1 MDTFEELWKD
11 YSPVVYRY
19 LLSLSGDSDLA
30 DELTA
35 ETFYRAW
42 LHIGSF
48 RGDCKIE
55 TWLCQI
61 AKNTL
66 AKEQRRRSRHLPW
79 EEAPEVAAPSFS
91 DALEDRDTALR
102 LHRCLHQLKDP
113 YREVFMLRVFGEL
126 PFADIAAVCGKSES
140 WAKVTYYRAKEKLI
154 KTMEEQP

>member
-1 MDTFEELWKD
+1 MDTFEALWRD
-11 YSPVVYRY
+11 YAPVVYRY
-19 LLSLSGDSDLA
+19 LLSLCGDGDLA

-61 AKNTL
+61 ARHAL
-66 AKEQRRRSRHLPW
+66 GKEQKRRSRHLPW
-79 EEAPEVAAPSFS
+79 ESAPETAAPPFP

-102 LHRCLHQLKDP
+102 LHRHLHQLKDP

-154 KTMEEQP
+154 RAMEEET

>member
-1 MDTFEELWKD
+1 MDTFEELWRD
-11 YSPVVYRY
+11 YSSVVYRY
-19 LLSLSGDSDLA
+19 LLSLSGDGDLA

-61 AKNTL
+61 AKNAL
-66 AKEQRRRSRHLPW
+66 SKEQRRRGRHMPW
-79 EEAPEVAAPSFS
+79 EAAPEIAAPSFP

-102 LHRCLHQLKDP
+102 LHRHLHQLKDP

-154 KTMEEQP
+154 RAMEEQT